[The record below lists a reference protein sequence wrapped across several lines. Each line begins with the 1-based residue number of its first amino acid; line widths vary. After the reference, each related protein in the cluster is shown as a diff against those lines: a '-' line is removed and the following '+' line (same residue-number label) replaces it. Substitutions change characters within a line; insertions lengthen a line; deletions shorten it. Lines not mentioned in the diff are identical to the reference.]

1 MGLDID
7 IVRQISQKNEIL
19 TFQPIYSSD
28 FDSAMFWFDNKLNF
42 KDDDFSGIIPN
53 DAIFEL
59 KYILQKI
66 ENLQNSKK
74 TTALKEAKFAF
85 YQDTSKHNSSKELA
99 DLHQLLKTL
108 IVETQLINSLKH
120 SQKTISY
127 IYTRTY

>member
-1 MGLDID
+1 MGLDLD

-19 TFQPIYSSD
+19 TSQPVYSSD
-28 FDSAMFWFDNKLNF
+28 FDSAMFWFDDKLNF
-42 KDDDFSGIIPN
+42 KDNDFSGIIPN
-53 DAIFEL
+53 KVMFEL

-74 TTALKEAKFAF
+74 TTVLKEAKSAF
-85 YQDTSKHNSSKELA
+85 YHDTLKHNSSKELA
-99 DLHQLLKTL
+99 DIHQLLKTL

-120 SQKTISY
+120 SKKTVSY